1 MVSVIQKRVNVIVNL
16 IILGKIVHSL
26 YYNVKIIVLV
36 MVYVTQILV
45 NVHVIRTILD

>member
-45 NVHVIRTILD
+45 NVHVTLTILG